1 MVTFK
6 KKKDSEKNAADERAP
21 EANEARSNHGVQARG
36 NALRD
41 AIFFG
46 LLIALIPAV
55 IGAVYL
61 MLLRGP
67 GQKAD
72 MLEHVSQS
80 YAAQQAQTVARSI
93 GELRER
99 IQSAV
104 ASPVVLSALVTE
116 SNLDQ
121 AAAPDV
127 NEAADLDTSPSVNP
141 TRELE
146 ALLEHFFPEAIGV
159 RVLPLG
165 ELGTA
170 DLGENRQGLRNHI
183 EVDLVRRVSN
193 EEAAEPEAYEFQ
205 GQWLMSLAQMASR
218 PGAPQ
223 QRAVL
228 LVTLP
233 IEALKD
239 WLVYPGESPGLFV
252 LEQMVFGNTGSSRSQ
267 AIAQHGSPAATA
279 AAQTAEVEGTPWRVS
294 FAPSAPVVNELT
306 GNISPDLDVLGI
318 VTIGALIGFGLVL
331 IRSTKTLQSEVDN
344 IIGAAEHRTAMEVKI
359 PQLLPLA
366 QNFRKLSLRRAKGG
380 VAAPSVEA
388 QGSAATSAPVTA
400 IEGPSSAPLPSS
412 IFRAYDIRGVANEE
426 LDDETVYRIGSAI
439 GTMAGELGEQT
450 LVIGYDGRTSSRRI
464 KAVVEKAL
472 LQAGRD
478 VIDLGLIPTPLMYF
492 ATTQL
497 DAKSGVM
504 ITGSHSPAEYNGM
517 KIVLAGRTIAEGTI
531 ERLRDMAE
539 QGRFSKGAGHQI
551 QQDISS
557 DYLDEIVSDIAI
569 AVPLKIVVD
578 AGNGA
583 TGHIAPALLEEL
595 GCDVVPLYCEVDG
608 EFPNHSPDTSNEANL
623 QDLINE
629 VLANDADFGVAFD
642 GDGDRIAVVTRTG
655 RIMRTDTL
663 MMLFARD
670 VVSRNPG
677 ADVVYDVKCSRNLAQ
692 LITSLGGRPVLW
704 KTGHALMKQK
714 MHETGALL
722 GGEFSGHV
730 FFGERW
736 YGFDDA
742 MYAAGRLAEILSS
755 QELGLDEFIA
765 DLPNDV
771 STPEI
776 LVPVSEEAKFGVIE
790 KFVAQAHF
798 KDGKTNNLDG
808 LRVDFQD
815 GWGLLRASNTG
826 PALTARFE
834 AKDEATLE
842 MIKGLF
848 RNQLSSV
855 APDLDIPF

>member
-1 MVTFK
+1 M
-6 KKKDSEKNAADERAP
+6 
-21 EANEARSNHGVQARG
+21 
-36 NALRD
+36 
-41 AIFFG
+41 
-46 LLIALIPAV
+46 
-55 IGAVYL
+55 
-61 MLLRGP
+61 
-67 GQKAD
+67 
-72 MLEHVSQS
+72 
-80 YAAQQAQTVARSI
+80 
-93 GELRER
+93 
-99 IQSAV
+99 
-104 ASPVVLSALVTE
+104 
-116 SNLDQ
+116 
-121 AAAPDV
+121 
-127 NEAADLDTSPSVNP
+127 
-141 TRELE
+141 
-146 ALLEHFFPEAIGV
+146 
-159 RVLPLG
+159 
-165 ELGTA
+165 
-170 DLGENRQGLRNHI
+170 
-183 EVDLVRRVSN
+183 DLVRRVSN
-193 EEAAEPEAYEFQ
+193 DEAAEPEAYAFE
-205 GQWLMSLAQMASR
+205 GQWMVSLAQIATHPDLPARS
-218 PGAPQ
+218 
-223 QRAVL
+223 AVL

-233 IEALKD
+233 IEALRD
-239 WLVYPGESPGLFV
+239 WLIYPGEAPGLFV
-252 LEQMVFGNTGSSRSQ
+252 LEQLVFGNTGGARSQ
-267 AIAQHGSPAATA
+267 TIAQYGSAQGAAVQNA
-279 AAQTAEVEGTPWRVS
+279 DVENAPWRIAFTPADPLVS
-294 FAPSAPVVNELT
+294 ELT
-306 GNISPDLDVLGI
+306 GNIRPDYDILGI
-318 VTIGALIGFGLVL
+318 VTLAAFAGFALVFVRG
-331 IRSTKTLQSEVDN
+331 TKSLQSEAN
-344 IIGAAEHRTAMEVKI
+344 KIISGAEQRTALEIRI

-366 QNFRKLSLRRAKGG
+366 QSFRKMSLRRARGG
-380 VAAPSVEA
+380 VGAPSA
-388 QGSAATSAPVTA
+388 DPQGSAATSAPVTA
-400 IEGPSSAPLPSS
+400 IDGPSEVPLPAS
-412 IFRAYDIRGVANEE
+412 IFRAYDIRGIANEE
-426 LDDETVYRIGSAI
+426 LDDDTVYRIACAI

-450 LVIGYDGRTSSRRI
+450 LVLGYDGRTSSRRI

-531 ERLRDMAE
+531 DRIRELAE
-539 QGRFSKGAGHQI
+539 QGRFSKGAGRSI
-551 QQDISS
+551 QQDIST
-557 DYLDEIVSDIAI
+557 DYFDEVVSDIAI

-583 TGHIAPALLEEL
+583 TGHVAPALLEEL

-608 EFPNHSPDTSNEANL
+608 EFPNHSPDTSNEENL
-623 QDLINE
+623 QDLIKE

-642 GDGDRIAVVTRTG
+642 GDGDRIAVVTGTG
-655 RIMRTDTL
+655 RIIRTDTL

-714 MHETGALL
+714 MQETGALL

-755 QELGLDEFIA
+755 QELGLDDFIA

-776 LVPVSEEAKFGVIE
+776 LVPVSEEKKFPLIE
-790 KFVAQAHF
+790 QFVKQARF
-798 KDGKTNNLDG
+798 KDGKTNTLDG

-834 AKDEATLE
+834 AKDEATLN
-842 MIKGLF
+842 MIQGLF
-848 RNQLSSV
+848 RNQLASV